1 MTSVQVITT
10 PLLRQYATT
19 LDDGMI
25 EIATKLGSTTV
36 SRSSFSVVNYPAS
49 AEDRMDF
56 LRGLLLNANP
66 TALTVL
72 QGVAEKCL
80 SDQMEAVQ
88 RVIGE
93 K

>member
-19 LDDGMI
+19 LDEGII
-25 EIATKLGSTTV
+25 EVATKLGTTTV
-36 SRSSFSVVNYPAS
+36 SRSSFSIVDYPAS
-49 AEDRMDF
+49 AEDRKGF
-56 LRGLLLNANP
+56 LRGLLNGNP
-66 TALTVL
+66 AALAVL

-80 SDQMEAVQ
+80 SDQMVAVQ

>member
-1 MTSVQVITT
+1 MPSVQVITT

-36 SRSSFSVVNYPAS
+36 SRSSFSIVEYPSS
-49 AEDRMDF
+49 AEDRKDF
-56 LRGLLLNANP
+56 LMGLLLDGNP
-66 TALTVL
+66 AALAVL
-72 QGVAEKCL
+72 QGSAEKCL
-80 SDQMEAVQ
+80 NDQMTAVQ